1 MTSPV
6 KRAHPAVLLLRLSAL
21 TALAFSVALAI
32 DYYGPR
38 STFCGADGGCAH
50 VAGSAIGQLIGP
62 WLPAL
67 GLLVYTSIF
76 VGSLF
81 SSREALR
88 TMSLL
93 AIAGAVGAAVFLGL
107 QGLVIGEW
115 CVLCVGVDTAA
126 IVGGIAGGWILR
138 AELGEPGAKSTLASP
153 WWGLFAVA
161 AVGPLLWIFA
171 FPDPDLPAPIVERWD
186 RTADVNIVE
195 MADFECPYC
204 RALDPVLH
212 EAIEESGLDVHLTR
226 IMVPLPFHEHARGA
240 AAAFFCAQR
249 QGKGDEMASHLFAA
263 EEIGREGLLTAA
275 RELSLDLGA
284 FEGCL
289 DEDAID
295 DAIDADM
302 EDARRAG
309 MEGLPT
315 VWVGERALVGF
326 DGRSGARPYVEAI
339 HAAARDG
346 GRRVRWWLF
355 LVLIFGAGFIAL
367 AGDRLRQR
375 AARAAR
381 PEPEPPAE
389 KKRRRKKRA

>member
-1 MTSPV
+1 MN
-6 KRAHPAVLLLRLSAL
+6 RAHPAVLLLRLASL
-21 TALAFSVALAI
+21 TALAFSVTLAI

-38 STFCGADGGCAH
+38 STFCGPSGGCAE
-50 VAGSAIGQLIGP
+50 VRASDIGILLGDY
-62 WLPAL
+62 LPAL
-67 GLLVYTSIF
+67 GLLVYTSLF

-88 TMSLL
+88 
-93 AIAGAVGAAVFLGL
+93 AVGALAALGGVGAAAFLGL
-107 QGLVIGEW
+107 QALVIEAW
-115 CVLCVGVDTAA
+115 CPFCVGVDVAA
-126 IVGGIAGGWILR
+126 LLAAAAGGWILG
-138 AELGEPGAKSTLASP
+138 AKVGEPGARSTLASP

-161 AVGPLLWIFA
+161 VAGPLVWVFA
-171 FPDPDLPAPIVERWD
+171 LPDPDLPAPIVERWD

-212 EAIEESGLDVHLTR
+212 EAMEESGRDVHLAR

-240 AAAFFCAQR
+240 AAAYLCAER
-249 QGKGDEMASHLFAA
+249 QGEGDAMAGRLF
-263 EEIGREGLLTAA
+263 ESEDLTRPAQVA
-275 RELSLDLGA
+275 IAGELSLDVEA

-289 DEDAID
+289 DDEAID

-309 MEGLPT
+309 MQGLPT

-326 DGRSGARPYVEAI
+326 DARNGAAPYAEAI
-339 HAAARDG
+339 RDAAEGR

-355 LVLIFGAGFIAL
+355 LALAILAGLIAGAGRRL
-367 AGDRLRQR
+367 AIR
-375 AARAAR
+375 AAEKRAAEKR
-381 PEPEPPAE
+381 AAEKRAAE
-389 KKRRRKKRA
+389 KKPGRKKP